1 MKNTQESNVG
11 HFHSKWKERGELNK
25 VQKAAN
31 TTEDGKTIEYTI
43 QNSPQ
48 IYGKSVCTSRCS
60 AVVRSGWTCEET
72 IKQLRSV
79 LQSALAE
86 LHTLKTENEVLQQSL
101 DSKNHAINI
110 LRSQLK
116 ATLPGLS
123 NGGLLCSPDVLN
135 EKLTK
140 VNTQLASELEV
151 CKRSF
156 ASYKETWDDYFKK
169 LKTENQNLKKE
180 LSSLQT
186 QFLDFQRQTIKARPK
201 ILKRS
206 DSNEPDTTSALSH
219 AKDADL
225 EVNDSPDLPTVIV
238 CPVHPGE
245 GQQSPCAY
253 ASLLRRLLQ
262 RLHLFMARA
271 EDQKV
276 RADDLAISVEA
287 YRLALEDQFV
297 RSQGAIEELFR
308 ALQTGKKSANYDS
321 RSKSVVERSS
331 SIQYDRFDGQPVDH
345 VTHMRQLLV
354 RWIES
359 TLLSAISS
367 AGIPVGECQSEEA
380 LEEACSCDSPTDDLQ
395 PVSPS
400 PAGGQLR
407 GSTKSVSSLIASSK
421 FKSVES
427 LPSKASTPSG
437 TKFAP
442 QYRKQTAPTS
452 SLHNRRWNPRSLSV
466 ESLNLVPM
474 AAGSDKRNRCEGLC
488 ILRKLFTKINEISE
502 TLTHITIVTHVT
514 RERNRLPPKALP
526 KRPTMVTTCV

>member
-1 MKNTQESNVG
+1 MNADSDLGLGEGLRPGNPEPSSLMKNTQEPSVG
-11 HFHSKWKERGELNK
+11 NFHSKWKGRGEINK
-25 VQKAAN
+25 VIKAAN
-31 TTEDGKTIEYTI
+31 TMEDDKTIEYTI

-60 AVVRSGWTCEET
+60 AAVRSGWTCEET
-72 IKQLRSV
+72 INQLRSV

-86 LHTLKTENEVLQQSL
+86 LHTLKTENEMLQQSL

-135 EKLTK
+135 ENLTK

-180 LSSLQT
+180 LSTLQT
-186 QFLDFQRQTIKARPK
+186 EFLDFQRQTIKERPK

-253 ASLLRRLLQ
+253 ASLLRLLLQ

-331 SIQYDRFDGQPVDH
+331 SIQYDLFAGQPVDH
-345 VTHMRQLLV
+345 VANMRQLLV

-359 TLLSAISS
+359 TLLSAISA
-367 AGIPVGECQSEEA
+367 AGIPVGECQSEEPP
-380 LEEACSCDSPTDDLQ
+380 EEVCSCDSPTDDLQ
-395 PVSPS
+395 SVSPS
-400 PAGGQLR
+400 PGGQLH
-407 GSTKSVSSLIASSK
+407 GSTKSVSSLVASSK
-421 FKSVES
+421 FNSVES
-427 LPSKASTPSG
+427 LPRKASAPSG

-442 QYRKQTAPTS
+442 QYRKQAAPS
-452 SLHNRRWNPRSLSV
+452 S
-466 ESLNLVPM
+466 
-474 AAGSDKRNRCEGLC
+474 
-488 ILRKLFTKINEISE
+488 INEISE